1 MKKKVVLVLSF
12 GARRFSPRLWT
23 YMTTKLTPEKI
34 ELASMTRE
42 KRKIQIKILP
52 ADLVDVLIKK
62 YEKVEH

>member
-1 MKKKVVLVLSF
+1 
-12 GARRFSPRLWT
+12 
-23 YMTTKLTPEKI
+23 MTTKLTPEKI